1 MGTSRWSKRRR
12 VNEIRR
18 ANSTNAIDDIV
29 TVQTQ
34 IENDVAP
41 EITAN
46 SHATD
51 SDAAACE
58 STVPSKLQ
66 EQFAEEKAPD
76 RAPLD
81 VKLAQLALK
90 HRWTHSSLKDLLG
103 LLRDYKDDIPVALSR
118 DPRTI
123 LGTPRSVQVQQL
135 NQDGSRQYYHFGIQ
149 YSLEVILQD
158 WPECLPEDVILDM
171 QLSIDGLPVTMSTRA
186 SVHPILGRLTY
197 NNFESAVFC
206 IGVYYGKFEK
216 PENSHMLLTPF
227 KDEYLAHRE
236 VGYVVHGKRVFV
248 NVTAVICDKVE
259 RDLVRQTI
267 GHTGFGTCD
276 RCEVHGISGKS
287 VSFPDLNAPLRT
299 DESFTARRHEIHHKK
314 LTPSAFELCGFGMVT
329 KFPLDVMHMV
339 FLGVMKRLISQWHEC
354 KRYKWR
360 IDRHNKKWVSDCM
373 STNCAR
379 SCPSNFQRKPRGL
392 DQYKQFKATEFRS
405 FLLYVGP
412 VVMQSKLDE
421 RGKQYK
427 HFMLLCVAMRI
438 LLCNRL
444 REQYIDTAED
454 MLKLFVERFKEIY
467 GPSQITYNVHSM
479 IHLAQDARWHGDL
492 NTVNAFPF
500 ESHLGRMRKTLRRHG
515 RVLQQL
521 VKREYE
527 HQHIIAKAR
536 ATCTVRPVSAVKA
549 ARFLGEHKRGPL
561 PDGVVATSVRQ
572 YKVCFLSGV
581 RYSCCPRDCAVSL
594 PGSGVGKIVNILV
607 QQLDNGNK
615 LVTFAVRFYRRSSEF
630 FNYPLCLSKVG
641 IVEVHSLS
649 KTVSEV
655 NVGDCVKVWLM
666 ERQDKRKVAVEL
678 LH

>member
-29 TVQTQ
+29 TGQTQ
-34 IENDVAP
+34 NDNDVAH
-41 EITAN
+41 EMSAQ
-46 SHATD
+46 HAHASD
-51 SDAAACE
+51 SEAACQ
-58 STVPSKLQ
+58 SSAPLKLG
-66 EQFAEEKAPD
+66 EQFAVDKAPE

-81 VKLAQLALK
+81 VKLAQLAVT
-90 HRWTHSSLKDLLG
+90 HRWTHSSLKELLG
-103 LLRDYKDDIPVALSR
+103 LLREYKDDIPAALSR

-123 LGTPRSVQVQQL
+123 LGTPRSVQVQNL
-135 NQDGSRQYYHFGIQ
+135 NDDGSRQYYHFGIQ

-158 WPECLPEDVILDM
+158 WPDCLPEDVTLDM
-171 QLSIDGLPVTMSTRA
+171 QLSIDGLPVTQSTRA

-197 NNFESAVFC
+197 NNFESVVFC

-216 PENSHMLLTPF
+216 PTDSHMFLTQF
-227 KDEYLAHRE
+227 KEEYLAHRE
-236 VGYVVHGKRVFV
+236 VGYIVNGKRVFV

-259 RDLVRQTI
+259 RDLVRETI
-267 GHTGFGTCD
+267 SHTGFGTCD
-276 RCEVHGISGKS
+276 RCEVHGISERG
-287 VSFPDLNAPLRT
+287 VAFPDLNAPLRT
-299 DESFTARRHEIHHKK
+299 DESFKSRRHKKHHRREP
-314 LTPSAFELCGFGMVT
+314 PSAFELCGFGMVT
-329 KFPLDVMHMV
+329 KFPLDIMHMV
-339 FLGVMKRLISQWHEC
+339 FLGVVKRLLTLWYET

-360 IDRHNKKWVSDCM
+360 MEDDNKRWIGECM
-373 STNCAR
+373 ESNCAR
-379 SCPSNFQRKPRGL
+379 SCPSNFQRKPRSL

-412 VVMQSKLDE
+412 VVLQSKLDE
-421 RGKQYK
+421 RGKLYK

-444 REQYIDTAED
+444 REQYTDAAED
-454 MLKLFVERFKEIY
+454 MLKLFVERFKKIY
-467 GPSQITYNVHSM
+467 GCGEITYNVHSM
-479 IHLAQDARWHGDL
+479 IHLAQDVRWHGDL
-492 NTVNAFPF
+492 NKVNAFPF

-515 RVLQQL
+515 RVLQQM

-581 RYSCCPRDCAVSL
+581 RYSCCPRDSAVSL

-607 QQLDNGNK
+607 EQLDNGNK
-615 LVTFAVRFYRRSSEF
+615 LVTFAVRFYKRSSEF

-641 IVEVHSLS
+641 IVQVHALS
-649 KTVSEV
+649 KTVAQV
-655 NVGDCVKVWLM
+655 NVGDCVKVWLI
-666 ERQDKRKVAVEL
+666 ERLDKRKVAVEL